1 MKLLQKINWK
11 FRKHHITISPLI
23 IFINTSWE
31 GWGFDVLGIS
41 HNLWEGSLLKI
52 TWQLPNGAERK
63 FKFEGDF
70 LFLRTTLISKLLDI
84 EDSILWGNASK
95 WERFKHSILT
105 LIFK

>member
-1 MKLLQKINWK
+1 M
-11 FRKHHITISPLI
+11 I

-84 EDSILWGNASK
+84 EDSILWGTASK
-95 WERFKHSILT
+95 WDTIKSWILNF
-105 LIFK
+105 IFR